1 MEQATDPRPA
11 GLLGSSGQRQLLVSL
26 PGKRLLDFLC
36 AALVLIVLSPLL
48 LLIALLVKLTSS
60 GPALFRQVRVG
71 RNGREFTLLKFRTM
85 THNRTQAGP
94 GITRRGDARITPVGR
109 VLRKWKLDEWPQ
121 FINVAAGDMSLVGPR
136 PDLAQYWSAL
146 PADPRRVLCLRP
158 GITGRATLQFRNE
171 EEILGQVPAEQI
183 TSYYLNTLLPESSS
197 GLGICSTGHL
207 VERLQGATGYGPCH
221 LRAGPIAPMTDS
233 LKPQPVGDFTQPV
246 LVLSHVFPNPLNPN
260 FGTFVF
266 GTQVQ
271 GTSAGWASKSLSSAR
286 SMAPP
291 LLRVFYLRRKS
302 HKVPERDE
310 IAGCPAVEYPK
321 VLTLPGGHLFFL
333 EGFIHYLRCRKLVR
347 RLVKEKKAALIHA
360 HTILPDGLAAV
371 LLGREF
377 KLPVVCTLHGSDI
390 RFYPYR
396 DRITL
401 RLTRWTLRKV
411 NRLIAVSSELKD
423 NVFSLSGV
431 SDVSVIRNSADPRAF
446 KSISRLQARRP
457 TRSVSTGKKED
468 SSVCGKPEAGQRR

>member
-1 MEQATDPRPA
+1 
-11 GLLGSSGQRQLLVSL
+11 
-26 PGKRLLDFLC
+26 
-36 AALVLIVLSPLL
+36 
-48 LLIALLVKLTSS
+48 
-60 GPALFRQVRVG
+60 
-71 RNGREFTLLKFRTM
+71 
-85 THNRTQAGP
+85 
-94 GITRRGDARITPVGR
+94 
-109 VLRKWKLDEWPQ
+109 
-121 FINVAAGDMSLVGPR
+121 
-136 PDLAQYWSAL
+136 
-146 PADPRRVLCLRP
+146 
-158 GITGRATLQFRNE
+158 
-171 EEILGQVPAEQI
+171 
-183 TSYYLNTLLPESSS
+183 
-197 GLGICSTGHL
+197 
-207 VERLQGATGYGPCH
+207 
-221 LRAGPIAPMTDS
+221 MTDS

-260 FGTFVF
+260 FGIFVF
-266 GTQVQ
+266 DQVQ
-271 GTSAGWASKSLSSAR
+271 ELRRLGVEIAVIAPSPWP
-286 SMAPP
+286 PP
-291 LLRVFYLRRKS
+291 LLGLLPRVRKY

-310 IAGCPAVEYPK
+310 IAGCPVEYPK

-446 KSISRLQARRP
+446 KSISRLQARTQLGLSLPEKKKMALFVGNLKPVKGVEYLLQAMTRLPADVELYLVGDGESRALLTAMAERLGVAATCHFVCSRP
-457 TRSVSTGKKED
+457 HDEVPLWLAAADCLVLPSLSEGLPTIVVEAMFCQTPVVATNVGGTPEVVKDRHTGLLVAARDATALANALREILTDTGLAAALAQRAEAEVKGTLTWEANARSTIAAYKDVLLRRTHSADAASPSYVS
-468 SSVCGKPEAGQRR
+468 SSAH